1 MATIT
6 TGGATSWHVL
16 FSTEC
21 SDTVTAAST
30 ACGDPRL
37 IDELH
42 GSVVWIQSTTL
53 GSDRCSNRLSGVRF
67 EALSKTYPGRRG
79 ETPVEVLRQLDL
91 TIKDGEFLVL
101 VGPSGCGKSTLL
113 RLLAGLDRPTSGEIL
128 IGDRPVSRVR
138 PAQRDVAMVFQSY
151 ALYPHLSVRD
161 NLSFGLRR
169 SQTRS
174 PWQRLHDQFSRASR
188 RLPPALRIQSNREQ
202 QIAEQIQT
210 VAKALELEPLLD
222 RLPKELSGGQKQRV
236 ALGRAM
242 ARKPAVFLMD
252 EPLSNLDAKLRNST
266 RTRIVD
272 LQRTLGTTTVY
283 VTHDQV
289 EAMTMG
295 HRIAVLN
302 AGKLQQL
309 GTPMELYNWPSNL
322 FVAQFIGSPPMA
334 LLPVCVGPNATLLLG
349 DRRLPI
355 EGALVQALA
364 SLEGQQLTAGLR
376 PEGWIMAPATN
387 RNLTAEVSHCEV
399 LGNEQVLTCRLLDGD
414 HLIQVRTPTE
424 PHYQPKQMVHLAPD
438 PRGWRLFDELG
449 NAVAMPDT
457 N

>member
-1 MATIT
+1 M
-6 TGGATSWHVL
+6 
-16 FSTEC
+16 
-21 SDTVTAAST
+21 
-30 ACGDPRL
+30 
-37 IDELH
+37 
-42 GSVVWIQSTTL
+42 
-53 GSDRCSNRLSGVRF
+53 SGVRF

-91 TIKDGEFLVL
+91 TIEDGEFLVL

-113 RLLAGLDRPTSGEIL
+113 RLLAGLDRPSSGEIL
-128 IGDRPVSRVR
+128 IGDRPVSLVR

-174 PWQRLHDQFSRASR
+174 LLQQLHDQFSRATR
-188 RLPPALRIQSNREQ
+188 CLPPTLRVRSNREQ
-202 QIAEQIQT
+202 QITEQIQM

-266 RTRIVD
+266 RTRIVE
-272 LQRTLGTTTVY
+272 LQRALGTTTVY

-355 EGALVQALA
+355 EGPLVQALS

-376 PEGWIMAPATN
+376 PEAWSLAPATN

-414 HLIQVRTPTE
+414 HLIQVRTQPE
-424 PHYQPKQMVHLAPD
+424 PLYQPRQMVHLAPD
-438 PRGWRLFDELG
+438 PRSWRLFDQDG
-449 NAVAMPDT
+449 NAIAMPEPMT
-457 N
+457 PGPQLPETI

>member
-1 MATIT
+1 M
-6 TGGATSWHVL
+6 
-16 FSTEC
+16 
-21 SDTVTAAST
+21 
-30 ACGDPRL
+30 
-37 IDELH
+37 
-42 GSVVWIQSTTL
+42 
-53 GSDRCSNRLSGVRF
+53 
-67 EALSKTYPGRRG
+67 
-79 ETPVEVLRQLDL
+79 LRQLDL
-91 TIKDGEFLVL
+91 TINDGEFLVL

-113 RLLAGLDRPTSGEIL
+113 RLLAGLDRPSSGEIL

-169 SQTRS
+169 NQSRS
-174 PWQRLHDQFSRASR
+174 PWQQLQDQLSRATR
-188 RLPPALRIQSNREQ
+188 GLPPALRVRSSREQ
-202 QIAEQIQT
+202 QITEQVQT
-210 VAKALELEPLLD
+210 VAKALELEPLLE

-266 RTRIVD
+266 RTRIVE

-349 DRRLPI
+349 DRRLPV
-355 EGALVQALA
+355 EGPLVQALF

-376 PEGWIMAPATN
+376 PEGWILAPATN

-399 LGNEQVLTCRLLDGD
+399 LGNEQVITCRLLDGA
-414 HLIQVRTPTE
+414 HLIQVRTP
-424 PHYQPKQMVHLAPD
+424 PKPLYQPTQMVHLSPD

-457 N
+457 I